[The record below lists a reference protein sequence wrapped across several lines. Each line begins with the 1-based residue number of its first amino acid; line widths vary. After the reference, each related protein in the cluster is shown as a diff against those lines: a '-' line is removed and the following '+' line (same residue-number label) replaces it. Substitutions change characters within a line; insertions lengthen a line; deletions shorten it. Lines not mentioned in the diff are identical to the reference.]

1 MPIAYSLLSPDGE
14 PDDYILKNSK
24 DFPPKTGEGAK
35 IRRKE
40 ALENFSSRTVT
51 MKLAARVGQVTPSLT
66 LAIAAAAKEMK
77 KQGEDVCSFSAG
89 EPDFDT
95 PTHIKA
101 AAKLALDQGKTK
113 YGPAAGEPALREAIA
128 QKLRRDNQLDYQA
141 ANVMVTN
148 GGKHSLFNLM
158 LALIEAGDEVIIP
171 APYWLSY
178 PEMVRLAG
186 GTPVIVETTADSE
199 YRITPEQLRQAIT
212 PRTKL
217 FVLNSPS
224 NPTGTVYPP
233 AEIRALAEVV
243 VEQDILVVSDE
254 IYEKIL
260 YDGAEHLTIG
270 AVSPE
275 AFQRTIISNGFAK
288 SYSMTG
294 WRVGYMAGATELIK
308 AMSTI
313 QGHSTSNVC
322 TFAQYGAIAALES
335 SQDCVAQMLEAFA
348 ERRQVMLDLVKAIPR
363 AICPAPKGAFYLF
376 IDVSQTDKYLQLSQD
391 SETDKQQISLKFCE
405 LLLAQEKVAA
415 IPGVCF
421 GNDRCIRLSYATDLA
436 SIEKGMERLARF
448 T

>member
-1 MPIAYSLLSPDGE
+1 
-14 PDDYILKNSK
+14 
-24 DFPPKTGEGAK
+24 
-35 IRRKE
+35 
-40 ALENFSSRTVT
+40 

-66 LAIAAAAKEMK
+66 LAITATAKDLK

-95 PTHIKA
+95 PSHIKE

-113 YGPAAGEPALREAIA
+113 YGPAAGEMPLREAIA
-128 QKLRRDNQLDYQA
+128 QKLQWDNHLDYRA
-141 ANVMVTN
+141 ENVIVTN

-158 LALIEAGDEVIIP
+158 LALIETGDEVIIP

-178 PEMVRLAG
+178 PEMVKLAG
-186 GTPVIVETTADSE
+186 GTPIIVETTAETE

-243 VEQDILVVSDE
+243 VEKDILVVSDE

-260 YDGAEHLTIG
+260 YDGAEHLSIG

-275 AFQRTIISNGFAK
+275 AFQRTIVSNGFAK

-294 WRVGYMAGATELIK
+294 WRVGYIAGAVELIK

-322 TFAQYGAIAALES
+322 TFAQYGAIAALEN
-335 SQDCVAQMLEAFA
+335 SQECVAQMLEAFA
-348 ERRQVMLDLVKAIPR
+348 ERRKVMLEGIKAISQVS
-363 AICPAPKGAFYLF
+363 CPTPKGAFYLF
-376 IDVSQTDKYLQLSQD
+376 VDISQTGMK
-391 SETDKQQISLKFCE
+391 SLKFCE
-405 LLLAQEKVAA
+405 LLLEKEKVAA
-415 IPGVCF
+415 IPGVAF
-421 GNDRCIRLSYATDLA
+421 GNDSCIRLSYATDMA
-436 SIEKGMERLARF
+436 SIEKGMARLARF
-448 T
+448 TVTS